1 MTQQGT
7 AVVSAGGQMPATTKK
22 IDVLKN
28 ILSAP
33 SVAEQFKNALAKN
46 SSTFIAS
53 IIDLYNSDSNLQLCE
68 PKAVVMEALK
78 AAVLKLPINK
88 ALGYAYII
96 PYNNSK
102 KRVDEKGHDILD
114 ENTHKPIWD
123 KVMEP
128 TFQLGYKGYIQLA
141 ERSNQYRTIN
151 ADVVYEGELR
161 KVNKLTGEIAFDG
174 EKTSDKVIGYFCYF
188 ELLNGFSKTLYMTV
202 EQMSTHAKRYSK
214 GLKKETTIESL
225 MSLANLP
232 FSDSKTV
239 GWLGN
244 FHGMAIKTVIR
255 ILLSKYGYLSV
266 EMQQAFE
273 NDSEGAEEATGTTA
287 VEVRRFD
294 VSDVNYEEVTHT
306 ANADTKAA
314 DPGF

>member
-1 MTQQGT
+1 MTQQATGT

-28 ILSAP
+28 MLSAP
-33 SVAEQFKNALAKN
+33 SVVEQFKNALAKN

-102 KRVDEKGHDILD
+102 KDPKTGGYV
-114 ENTHKPIWD
+114 

-174 EKTSDKVIGYFCYF
+174 DKTSDKVVGYFCYF

-202 EQMSTHAKRYSK
+202 EQMATHAKRYSK
-214 GLKKETTIESL
+214 GLKKETTVESL

-232 FSDSKTV
+232 FQR
-239 GWLGN
+239 
-244 FHGMAIKTVIR
+244 IK
-255 ILLSKYGYLSV
+255 L
-266 EMQQAFE
+266 
-273 NDSEGAEEATGTTA
+273 
-287 VEVRRFD
+287 
-294 VSDVNYEEVTHT
+294 
-306 ANADTKAA
+306 
-314 DPGF
+314 